1 VPEAA
6 RKQVDSVKAEMMKGG
21 FPVIKG
27 PLKDNKGNQ
36 VASAGQAYP
45 ETAIELEKMN
55 YLVEGVIG
63 ALA

>member
-1 VPEAA
+1 
-6 RKQVDSVKAEMMKGG
+6 MKGG

-36 VASAGQAYP
+36 VASSGQAYP